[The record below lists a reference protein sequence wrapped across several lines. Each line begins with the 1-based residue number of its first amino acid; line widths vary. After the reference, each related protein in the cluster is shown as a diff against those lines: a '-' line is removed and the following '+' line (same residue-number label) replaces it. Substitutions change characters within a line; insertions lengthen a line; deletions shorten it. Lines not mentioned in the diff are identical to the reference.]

1 VSDQPEGLK
10 QLATPKGIAMIVL
23 LLVAVGFVV
32 YQLMPATGGTSTG
45 TSAAR
50 PSGQTQQADARR
62 LKEVDIDAD
71 DLLSKVRA
79 VTFNYAERRI
89 ERQPMRP
96 LVGRV
101 QPGAINVAQQP
112 GTASSVLRKSIT
124 AIMIAGDA
132 TSAIVDNEVVY
143 VGYVYPDGVQVQE
156 IQPGRV
162 IFKVGDSLIPV
173 EMKEL

>member
-1 VSDQPEGLK
+1 MSDQPEGLK

-23 LLVAVGFVV
+23 MLVAVGFVV
-32 YQLMPATGGTSTG
+32 YQLMPVAGT
-45 TSAAR
+45 TSAANPAAR
-50 PSGQTQQADARR
+50 PAAQTQPGDARR
-62 LKEVDIDAD
+62 LKEVDVDAD

-101 QPGAINVAQQP
+101 KPGAVNMAQQS

-143 VGYVYPDGVQVQE
+143 VGYVYPDGVQVHD